1 MDFGTID
8 TRKDITCE
16 LRIVNDLLYLHV
28 TDVFVCRSSEPDWK
42 AKEIRTIPA
51 MNKFS
56 PR

>member
-1 MDFGTID
+1 MGFGTID

-28 TDVFVCRSSEPDWK
+28 TDVLVCRTSEPDWK

-56 PR
+56 AR